1 MNLNNLEDLKNE
13 VKELGFNPKLADE
26 LEKNMKNLPG
36 YFTLKDQVPGDRG
49 QIDLTLHFRKS
60 NQSDFFSFNKVEVS
74 AGKLPPIAEHQ
85 HYMVISANASDPQ
98 KPLVREF
105 QSPNEAIEFF
115 KKQKGNSELGVGEST
130 EAKQLL
136 ASKESGKINYVDK
149 DFRSA
154 LFTPPVS
161 QTFYLDKGKGFTAE
175 QAVNMVQDRT
185 VYRNDMLNTQGDT
198 YKAWIK
204 LDFEQPKDQWNNHKL
219 KQYHDPSYGFDLE
232 KTLSRYAIKE
242 LADPTKKEA
251 VIESMKN
258 GNRVEVTAVKEG
270 KEVKVLAEAV
280 PRYGNLAF
288 FNDKGK
294 SEKREQFEKSIAP
307 EQQQSRGRVKN
318 NSPEQEEKRGM
329 SVR

>member
-13 VKELGFNPKLADE
+13 VKGLGFNPKLADE

-36 YFTLKDQVPGDRG
+36 YFTLKDQVPGDKG

-74 AGKLPPIAEHQ
+74 AGKLPPIAENQ
-85 HYMVISANASDPQ
+85 HYMVISANANDPQ

-115 KKQKGNSELGVGEST
+115 KKQKGNSELGIGESS

-136 ASKESGKINYVDK
+136 ASKESGKINYVNK

-154 LFTPPVS
+154 FFTPPVT
-161 QTFYLDKGKGFTAE
+161 QTFYLDNGKGFTAE

-185 VYRNDMLNTQGDT
+185 VYRNDMLSTQGDT

-219 KQYHDPSYGFDLE
+219 KQYHDPSYGFDLDS
-232 KTLSRYAIKE
+232 TLKRYAIKE
-242 LADPTKKEA
+242 LADPKQKEA
-251 VIESMKN
+251 LVEAMKN
-258 GNRVEVTAVKEG
+258 GNRVEVTTLKDSKEM
-270 KEVKVLAEAV
+270 KVFAEAV

-288 FNDKGK
+288 FNDKGR
-294 SEKREQFEKSIAP
+294 SEKREQFEKPVLQS
-307 EQQQSRGRVKN
+307 QQQTKGHGKN
-318 NSPEQEEKRGM
+318 NAPEQEEKRGV